1 MKRTQHCHVDMVKF
15 QQTCGEEDYM
25 AVNLPTHMVRMVPWK
40 SLVNQGPWHGDLKT
54 SVLRPHFLCSLL

>member
-1 MKRTQHCHVDMVKF
+1 MKRTQHCHVVVVKF

-40 SLVNQGPWHGDLKT
+40 SWLTRDHGMEI
-54 SVLRPHFLCSLL
+54 